1 MRSKGNQTWGGGGN
15 HFHASSTIQVLII
28 SIMRLFFFVRSPSTF
43 PSFMENMMCFNKR
56 SSFPV
61 EPLMSKQRV
70 SNFNANQFLWT
81 RQTRATLLFIYLSI
95 FHHVLGGKLGH
106 RKAASSLVCHDGF
119 PFTKTGF
126 MSVRSGV
133 PFLFLLLRL
142 QLSSTLFEAV
152 WKTVISVCGSNNM
165 EARRR
170 RDTAS
175 YVRNPDDKYSM
186 RYRAED
192 YRRSSSFEAVCCL
205 FVRFLSSSSCRFKE
219 ASSRMGKYTA

>member
-1 MRSKGNQTWGGGGN
+1 
-15 HFHASSTIQVLII
+15 
-28 SIMRLFFFVRSPSTF
+28 MRLFFFVRLPSTF

-61 EPLMSKQRV
+61 EPLMLKQRV
-70 SNFNANQFLWT
+70 SNFHANLFLWT
-81 RQTRATLLFIYLSI
+81 RQTKATLLFIYLSI

-106 RKAASSLVCHDGF
+106 RKAASSLVCHAGF
-119 PFTKTGF
+119 PYCIFAISVYQKKGVKKENIYF

-142 QLSSTLFEAV
+142 QRFSSTLFEAV

-165 EARRR
+165 EARHR

-219 ASSRMGKYTA
+219 PSSRMGKCTA